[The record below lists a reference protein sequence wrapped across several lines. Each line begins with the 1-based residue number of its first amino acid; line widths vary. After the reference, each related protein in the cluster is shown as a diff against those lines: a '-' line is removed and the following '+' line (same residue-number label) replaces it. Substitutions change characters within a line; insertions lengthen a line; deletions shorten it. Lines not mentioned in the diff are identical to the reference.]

1 MKVNNIR
8 LTARSGL
15 DRYLPDGFIIRS
27 VYDLQ
32 IKDLN
37 IPNDIATQNYI
48 KICKSDSHKTSR
60 FLTIFFNKNIKQAD
74 KKTYKICRR
83 AYYRAKS
90 ALKKEEKRL
99 ILVKR
104 KDNQYVNY

>member
-8 LTARSGL
+8 LAARSGL
-15 DRYLPDGFIIRS
+15 DRYLPDSSIIRS

-37 IPNDIATQNYI
+37 VPNDIAIQHYM
-48 KICKSDSHKTSR
+48 KISKSDNNKASR
-60 FLTIFFNKNIKQAD
+60 FLTIFFSKDINNGDKQ
-74 KKTYKICRR
+74 TYKVCRK
-83 AYYRAKS
+83 AYYKAKS

-104 KDNQYVNY
+104 RSNLYVNY